1 MKRYYDQDNSYKR
14 KHLNWVWLTALEGE
28 SIIVMVGSMEACR
41 QKWCWRKVAETS
53 AQGRR
58 TVDGAGVNREIY
70 E

>member
-1 MKRYYDQDNSYKR
+1 MAVKRYYDQDNSYKR

-53 AQGRR
+53 
-58 TVDGAGVNREIY
+58 TS
-70 E
+70 